1 MRDRNLEWEGCV
13 NVRDLGGHRTEDG
26 AETVYGRVVRADN
39 LTRLSA
45 AGWEALAAYGV
56 HRVVDLRWA
65 DERAQDAAHAPD
77 VEVVHV
83 PLFGDRWEELEQDR
97 PHKDMDNA
105 AQRTAVYLTR
115 LERYSDRFANAIAA
129 VVDADTCVA
138 VHCAGGVDRTGLI
151 SAFLLRLAGV
161 PPDVIAADYAQSEVN
176 WLPRTRSWIDEA
188 EDEDER
194 ERRRFLSTIP
204 AATMLAVLDHLE
216 RHDQGVD
223 GYLRDAGVSEETLGR
238 ARAKLRP

>member
-1 MRDRNLEWEGCV
+1 M
-13 NVRDLGGHRTEDG
+13 NVRDLGGHPTEDG
-26 AETVYGRVVRADN
+26 AQTAYGRVVRADN

-45 AGWEALAAYGV
+45 AGWGALAAYGV
-56 HRVVDLRWA
+56 RRVVDLRWA

-83 PLFGDRWEELEQDR
+83 PLFGDRWEELERERPQQDT
-97 PHKDMDNA
+97 DNA
-105 AQRTAVYLTR
+105 ARRTKVYLTR
-115 LERYSDRFANAIAA
+115 LERYPDRFARAISA
-129 VVDADTCVA
+129 VVESDSCVA

-161 PPDVIAADYAQSEVN
+161 APDVIAADYAQSEVN
-176 WLPRTRSWIDEA
+176 WLPYTRSWIDEA
-188 EDEDER
+188 ADEDER

-216 RHDQGVD
+216 RHGHGVD
-223 GYLRDAGVSEETLGR
+223 GYLRDAGVSEETLGL